1 MLIIAVRTLILY
13 AVLVI
18 VTRVM
23 GKRQV
28 GELQPF
34 EFVVAILLADM
45 AAISMSDKETPLLN
59 SIVTIFTLLVAHV
72 LVSYIALHSQGVRR
86 LVCGHPSVVIE
97 NGVIQETTMRSLR
110 YNINDLLEQLRGKGY
125 PNIADVEFAL
135 LETNGKLS
143 VLPKSQR
150 RALTPQDMQISTS
163 YEGLPLTLVVDGR
176 VDQEALRRAHLDAA
190 WLQQELQRF
199 GIASHKDVLF
209 ASLDTA
215 GNLYYQVKQ
224 MARPAEGSIACAR

>member
-1 MLIIAVRTLILY
+1 MLIIAMRTLILY

-34 EFVVAILLADM
+34 EFVVAILLADL

-59 SIVTIFTLLVAHV
+59 SLVTIFTLLVAHV
-72 LVSYIALHSQGVRR
+72 FVSYIALRSQSVRR
-86 LVCGHPSVVIE
+86 LVCGRPSVVIE
-97 NGVIQETTMRSLR
+97 NGIIQEDTMRALR

-143 VLPKSQR
+143 VLPKSQHR
-150 RALTPQDMQISTS
+150 PLTPQDMQIPTS

-176 VDQEALRRAHLDAA
+176 LDREALRRAHLDVA
-190 WLQQELQRF
+190 WLQQELQKL
-199 GIASHKDVLF
+199 GVASYRDVLF
-209 ASLDTA
+209 ASLDTS

-224 MARPAEGSIACAR
+224 MVRPAEGSMACAR